1 MSLDRSTEPFCLEI
15 DFVREEVDLVG
26 AGRSFLLLELAE
38 FDLAF
43 SPLAEE
49 DVSDLFE
56 RRDRLSTGMFCERR
70 RAEEQAGAAAWVSNS
85 AVAGVKDSKMS

>member
-1 MSLDRSTEPFCLEI
+1 MCLEI
-15 DFVREEVDLVG
+15 DFVREEVDRVG

-43 SPLAEE
+43 PPLAEE

-56 RRDRLSTGMFCERR
+56 RRDRLSTGMFCERSLGYG
-70 RAEEQAGAAAWVSNS
+70 AGWSS
-85 AVAGVKDSKMS
+85 SLGSRIPQ